1 MKIIKIDVFLILAL
15 VLIIS
20 YSYETNDFW
29 GMLNYQAPLIACIL
43 GSLAMTY
50 LTALENYKSMRNEE
64 HKNKNIKFTLEKL
77 AKEND
82 ELKER
87 NSELEERNSEY
98 RNEIYKFK
106 DKIEMKKWV
115 KDLRKKENEL
125 IIRAEKA
132 EYWRKNLFHELQIK
146 DEEMQEFKEIVKR
159 LENLSSCFIKSKE
172 SYLEKVYIKIALIIE
187 DREKLRQELVNQ
199 TANNIILK
207 DELNKLKE
215 LTIKN

>member
-82 ELKER
+82 ELK
-87 NSELEERNSEY
+87 
-98 RNEIYKFK
+98 
-106 DKIEMKKWV
+106 
-115 KDLRKKENEL
+115 
-125 IIRAEKA
+125 
-132 EYWRKNLFHELQIK
+132 
-146 DEEMQEFKEIVKR
+146 
-159 LENLSSCFIKSKE
+159 
-172 SYLEKVYIKIALIIE
+172 
-187 DREKLRQELVNQ
+187 
-199 TANNIILK
+199 